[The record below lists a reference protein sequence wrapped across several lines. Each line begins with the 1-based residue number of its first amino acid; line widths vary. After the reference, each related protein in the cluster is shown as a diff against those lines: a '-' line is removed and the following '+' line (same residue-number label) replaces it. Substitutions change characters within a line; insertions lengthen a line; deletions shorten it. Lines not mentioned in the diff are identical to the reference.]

1 MKRLLALT
9 VFAIASHVTSAF
21 GGESVSSSK
30 EVVAPA
36 PPPPVSYFQSNEFS
50 VGLLRL
56 TAGPVTITSEQLEI
70 TPGGAA
76 LTVNTFRCDIWA
88 SR

>member
-1 MKRLLALT
+1 MKILLALN

-21 GGESVSSSK
+21 GGESVSSLK

-50 VGLLRL
+50 VGLFASYGWTRNDNVR
-56 TAGPVTITSEQLEI
+56 AIGNHAW
-70 TPGGAA
+70 GAV